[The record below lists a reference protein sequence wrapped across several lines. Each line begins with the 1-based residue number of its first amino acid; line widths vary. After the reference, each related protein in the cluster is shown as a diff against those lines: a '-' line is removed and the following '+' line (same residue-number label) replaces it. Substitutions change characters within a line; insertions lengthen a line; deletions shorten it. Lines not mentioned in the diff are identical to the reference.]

1 MVLVGTKKAG
11 NVGAVARACGAFEC
25 EDLRLVAPRADPYTR
40 ASLSAAKGA
49 QHILRGAGVY
59 DTLEDALLDAGKAV
73 AFHVWIEGFD
83 DDASSSRAS
92 NLRHLRNLLRAL
104 FAVGPRRSRPFGT
117 STNSCAGTPP
127 SERTSGAPSV
137 GPRGT
142 RRPRTRRT
150 RTRSSGSQ
158 TPSERAY
165 YYHPRAKRGNSRRIR
180 LMTRARDGPKKERP
194 QKNKTQTQTPG
205 PWRVRTH
212 TRPPRTALTAA
223 RGNSRWCSAARW
235 RVWRTGR
242 CGSASRSAIPTGR
255 VIESLSV
262 SHAAVISLSR
272 YFEEVEEKKKSDNN
286 GGGRGRRRRAG
297 GGGGRGGE
305 RKKGFIRGS

>member
-1 MVLVGTKKAG
+1 LTTTAPRRHNRRGDNAERDAYADALRLDHGVPRVTKRDWRSHVGRLRDPPAALRDVAVVLVGTKKAG

-59 DTLEDALLDAGKAV
+59 DTLEDALLDAGKAL

-83 DDASSSRAS
+83 DD
-92 NLRHLRNLLRAL
+92 
-104 FAVGPRRSRPFGT
+104 AVGPRRSRPFGT

-158 TPSERAY
+158 TPSERA
-165 YYHPRAKRGNSRRIR
+165 
-180 LMTRARDGPKKERP
+180 
-194 QKNKTQTQTPG
+194 
-205 PWRVRTH
+205 
-212 TRPPRTALTAA
+212 
-223 RGNSRWCSAARW
+223 
-235 RVWRTGR
+235 
-242 CGSASRSAIPTGR
+242 
-255 VIESLSV
+255 
-262 SHAAVISLSR
+262 
-272 YFEEVEEKKKSDNN
+272 
-286 GGGRGRRRRAG
+286 
-297 GGGGRGGE
+297 
-305 RKKGFIRGS
+305 